1 MRFANFF
8 GVSKLSAKIRL
19 REIGKT
25 EIEGVGNY
33 VDGEYTK
40 PFFFKR
46 GSLKNNQTFII
57 SSENLSRLL
66 TTNLLVQKALQEEKL
81 LYINKMLVVN
91 NQKYVNY
98 QKYEMTE
105 YALEHADECC
115 LIFNVTRLGIN
126 ENGMY
131 DKYSFL
137 FSSPGQRKEIKIGR
151 AHV

>member
-1 MRFANFF
+1 
-8 GVSKLSAKIRL
+8 
-19 REIGKT
+19 
-25 EIEGVGNY
+25 
-33 VDGEYTK
+33 
-40 PFFFKR
+40 
-46 GSLKNNQTFII
+46 
-57 SSENLSRLL
+57 
-66 TTNLLVQKALQEEKL
+66 
-81 LYINKMLVVN
+81 MLVVN

-137 FSSPGQRKEIKIGR
+137 FSSPGQRKEIKQVEQEQAVRVIRMADIASSHFETHKHKIPNDFAGTLTYHYDKSKWR
-151 AHV
+151 NN